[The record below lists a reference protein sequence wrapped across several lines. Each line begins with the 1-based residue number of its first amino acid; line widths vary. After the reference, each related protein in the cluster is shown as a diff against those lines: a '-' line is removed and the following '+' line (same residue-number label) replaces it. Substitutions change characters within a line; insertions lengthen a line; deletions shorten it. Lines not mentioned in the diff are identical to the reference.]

1 MHYAPCTMSVNFK
14 ELEESLT
21 RLESIDAARVVNQG
35 DKITEIHIIA
45 ASDKPSKQVARDV
58 QSLAMARFGLPIDHR
73 IISVVQISPQRLD
86 LATGARAALRKVTE
100 SPNGTRTTIEV
111 TLRHDDEE
119 FVGTATGPAV
129 SAARLRLIGEATIDA
144 IEKTFEAV
152 PPIALDSIAKTHVGN
167 RDVVVAVVVTAG
179 DRGSEDLSVGSAISP
194 GAEDEAAV
202 KAVLNALNRR
212 LASLGE

>member
-1 MHYAPCTMSVNFK
+1 MSVNFR
-14 ELEESLT
+14 ELEEGLT
-21 RLESIDAARVVNQG
+21 RLESVDAARVVNQG

-73 IISVVQISPQRLD
+73 VISVVQISPQQLD
-86 LATGARAALRKVTE
+86 LATDARAALRGINE

-111 TLRHDDEE
+111 ILRHDNEE
-119 FVGTATGPAV
+119 HTGTATGPAV
-129 SAARLRLIGEATIDA
+129 ASARLRLIGDATIDA
-144 IEKTFEAV
+144 IEKTFDTV
-152 PPIALDSIAKTHVGN
+152 PPIALDSITKAQVGT
-167 RDVVVAVVVTAG
+167 RDVIVAVVATAG
-179 DRGSEDLSVGSAISP
+179 DRGAEDLNVGSALAP
-194 GAEDEAAV
+194 GSIDDAAV

>member
-1 MHYAPCTMSVNFK
+1 MDTMK
-14 ELEESLT
+14 E
-21 RLESIDAARVVNQG
+21 QG

-73 IISVVQISPQRLD
+73 VISVVQISPQQLD
-86 LATGARAALRKVTE
+86 LATAARAALRSINE

-111 TLRHDDEE
+111 TLRHDNEE
-119 FVGTATGPAV
+119 HTGTATGPAV
-129 SAARLRLIGEATIDA
+129 ASARLRLIGDATIDA
-144 IEKTFEAV
+144 IERTFDTV
-152 PPIALDSIAKTHVGN
+152 PPIALDSITKSQVGA
-167 RDVVVAVVVTAG
+167 RDVIVAVVATAG
-179 DRGSEDLSVGSAISP
+179 DRGAEDLNVGSALSP
-194 GAEDEAAV
+194 GSIDDAAV